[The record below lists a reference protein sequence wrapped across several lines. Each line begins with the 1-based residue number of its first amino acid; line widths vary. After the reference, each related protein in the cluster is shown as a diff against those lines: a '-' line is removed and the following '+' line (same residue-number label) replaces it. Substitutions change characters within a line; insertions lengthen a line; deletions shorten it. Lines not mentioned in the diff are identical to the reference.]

1 MQSAF
6 VLCRL
11 FKKQDE
17 SIERPN
23 SDEAEATVS
32 SPTTALSS
40 PEVTQ
45 SDQLLTE
52 ASPQNATISGVVAP
66 VEFPSCSVG
75 VSDGGDQTVDLPA
88 SPEVRWKAIIS
99 VYSMTFSV

>member
-17 SIERPN
+17 SIESPN
-23 SDEAEATVS
+23 CDEAEATVS
-32 SPTTALSS
+32 SPTIAQSS
-40 PEVTQ
+40 PEFTQ
-45 SDQLLTE
+45 SDQPLTE
-52 ASPQNATISGVVAP
+52 ASPANTTTSEVVAP

-75 VSDGGDQTVDLPA
+75 VSEGGDQTADLPA
-88 SPEVRWKAIIS
+88 SEVRWKTIIN